1 MHSFYIHIFSFSL
14 NVIRSIE
21 ESVVHFSRSAVHT
34 ADFDLLGNTYRFF
47 HDLSLNLKEND
58 LKMKSSCWFRF
69 FNLISLIAK
78 NLQK

>member
-1 MHSFYIHIFSFSL
+1 MHSFYIYIFSFSL

-58 LKMKSSCWFRF
+58 LKMKSSYWFRF